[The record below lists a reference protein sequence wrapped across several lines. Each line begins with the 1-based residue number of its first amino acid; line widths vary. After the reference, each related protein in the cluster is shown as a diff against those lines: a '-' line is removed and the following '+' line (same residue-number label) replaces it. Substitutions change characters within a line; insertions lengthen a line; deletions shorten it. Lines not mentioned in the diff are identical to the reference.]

1 MKLSHLNGLRTL
13 EAVLRDGSFAAA
25 ADELGVTV
33 AAVGQQ
39 IRGLE
44 DYLGVKLFDRLPGG
58 ASPTA
63 AARDVAEQ
71 LTLGFGQV
79 EDALGRLGA
88 VRRAEKLRVA
98 TFKWFHEDWLT
109 ERIPRFYDRHGQVEV
124 SFDLGDR
131 FVDLVRGEA
140 DMAIRVGGRA
150 GAELATMHLF
160 QGGFLPVCTPGFAT
174 EHGLGPESDDLSGVP
189 LFRFSPTAGDP
200 AIVGWPELI
209 VRHGLAHDGGA
220 LNRVAGTRAAL
231 AGQGLVLCS
240 LLSSFDEIRAG
251 RLVAPLGPRLF
262 TAYTAPYRLVWSA
275 GRSLTPAMRGFRDW
289 IDAEARAFLSEAS
302 DTLGLALA

>member
-1 MKLSHLNGLRTL
+1 MKLSHLNGLRVL
-13 EAVLRDGSFAAA
+13 EAVLRGGSFAAA
-25 ADELGVTV
+25 AEELGVTV

-44 DYLGVKLFDRLPGG
+44 DFLGVKLFDRRPSG
-58 ASPTA
+58 ATPTP
-63 AARDVAEQ
+63 AAREVADQ
-71 LTLGFGQV
+71 LTLGFGQI
-79 EDALGRLGA
+79 EDAFGRLGA

-131 FVDLVRGEA
+131 FVDLIRGEA
-140 DMAIRVGGRA
+140 DMAIRVGGRS

-160 QGGFLPVCTPGFAT
+160 DGGYLPVCTPGFAA
-174 EHGLGPESDDLSGVP
+174 EHGLAEKTRDLSGVP

-200 AIVGWPELI
+200 AIVGWAELI
-209 VRHGLAHDGGA
+209 ARHGFRHDGGV
-220 LNRVAGTRAAL
+220 LNRVAGVRAAL

-240 LLSSFDEIRAG
+240 LLSAFDEIRAG

-289 IDAEARAFLSEAS
+289 IAAEAADFLADAS
-302 DTLGLALA
+302 DALGLRLG